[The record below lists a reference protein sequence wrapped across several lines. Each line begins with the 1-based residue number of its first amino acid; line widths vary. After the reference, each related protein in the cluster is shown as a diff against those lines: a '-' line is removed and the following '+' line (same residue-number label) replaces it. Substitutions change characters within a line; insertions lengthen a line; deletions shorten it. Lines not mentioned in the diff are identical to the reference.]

1 MRRVGIA
8 ILLLIGV
15 TLYPISMSNAE
26 SAESC
31 RIKSSERQTV
41 SLGFPIATER
51 LAGMSKPKILV
62 IPFKLKDNPNYSLA
76 EIKNNYEVTASNI
89 ASLSMGKSS
98 PEFVFLPPV
107 TTEFTTE
114 TMNTLKSNQNIGNQ
128 RQDESI
134 STWGFVRKF
143 VANNDSII
151 DFTDIK
157 GIILETS
164 SVSRT
169 SEIGEAMM
177 MSSAKRGSY
186 FRPIETKE
194 GEIYNASLIFNNPF
208 SSTITHEVM
217 HLYGLTDLYGT
228 NTGPGSLSLMASN
241 ELSLLSYEKWV
252 LGWLPD
258 SEVQCLTIEPKNAIT
273 EVIFDNTKSDQL
285 FVIKTPGDTHYIV
298 ETSAQKTSKK
308 LAFYTL
314 NNEERPPIKLF
325 PSTKL
330 GLLGVTVK
338 DFDVI
343 GTEISSPDYKLL
355 VGDVTTSS
363 LTLYLVPDTLT
374 KSSEY
379 NSLVKAAQE
388 RKAKYQAL
396 AVEKEQE
403 AQALKA
409 KVEADAK
416 AAAELKAKQEAE
428 AKAAAELKAKQEAE
442 AKAAAE
448 LKAKQEAEAKAVA
461 LKKTT
466 ITCVKGKLVKKVT
479 GVKPKCPSGYKVKK

>member
-31 RIKSSERQTV
+31 RIKSSERHFV

-89 ASLSMGKSS
+89 ASLSMGKST

-143 VANNDSII
+143 VADNDSII

-169 SEIGEAMM
+169 SEIAEAMM

-273 EVIFDNTKSDQL
+273 EVVFDNTKSDQL

-325 PSTKL
+325 PSTKF

-379 NSLVKAAQE
+379 NSLVKAAEE

-416 AAAELKAKQEAE
+416 AAAELKAKQEAD
-428 AKAAAELKAKQEAE
+428 

-466 ITCVKGKLVKKVT
+466 ITCVKGKLTKKVT
-479 GVKPKCPSGYKVKK
+479 AVKPKCPTGYKVKK